1 MMKVGHPKIL
11 MASNLPHVPPLLAM
25 YLIHSRL
32 DMDAIGVSQEIVRKV
47 SLTKLPSQ
55 NPRTKKKLQ
64 NVKLQR
70 QRKH

>member
-1 MMKVGHPKIL
+1 MMKVGHPKFL

-55 NPRTKKKLQ
+55 NPRAKKRVSSLKKKSY
-64 NVKLQR
+64 R
-70 QRKH
+70 T